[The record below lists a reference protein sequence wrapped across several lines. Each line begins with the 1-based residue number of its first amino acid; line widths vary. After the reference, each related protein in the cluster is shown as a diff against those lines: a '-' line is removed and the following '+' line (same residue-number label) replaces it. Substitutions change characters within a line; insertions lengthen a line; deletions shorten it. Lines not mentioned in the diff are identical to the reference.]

1 MGGELGN
8 GAIKSRSKARQ
19 AASSEKG
26 ARQEIPPWAAGLR
39 PPLSDGVQLH
49 PASMGTK
56 PTTGP
61 TSLWGQESP
70 SQRWSRLSPVYFQ
83 HEIENSVQ
91 GRGPG
96 TSLRSLLKGL
106 GCGAAAATKVIDR
119 STQKGTDHSQDTTR

>member
-1 MGGELGN
+1 MDDLGAGRLRMGGELGN

-70 SQRWSRLSPVYFQ
+70 CLLY
-83 HEIENSVQ
+83 
-91 GRGPG
+91 
-96 TSLRSLLKGL
+96 TSD
-106 GCGAAAATKVIDR
+106 AADERK
-119 STQKGTDHSQDTTR
+119 